1 MLRYRKTEVE
11 GKILYHKTHHEQ
23 HWRRVNPKDYA
34 KVWEAEAKRIQR
46 LFELEQ
52 AKNKALADDLEF
64 ALNQISSLG
73 LLVKHSGEKALAQ
86 AEKYAKLTDKYC
98 NAINHNI
105 ELKKKLSKA
114 SRGQSVE

>member
-34 KVWEAEAKRIQR
+34 KVWEAEANRIQG

-52 AKNKALADDLEF
+52 KKNAALTEELEE
-64 ALNQISSLG
+64 LQTQYDKLKQ
-73 LLVKHSGEKALAQ
+73 VSG
-86 AEKYAKLTDKYC
+86 
-98 NAINHNI
+98 NP
-105 ELKKKLSKA
+105 
-114 SRGQSVE
+114 

>member
-34 KVWEAEAKRIQR
+34 KVWEAEANRIQR

-52 AKNKALADDLEF
+52 KKNAALTEELEE
-64 ALNQISSLG
+64 LQTQYDKLISG
-73 LLVKHSGEKALAQ
+73 K
-86 AEKYAKLTDKYC
+86 
-98 NAINHNI
+98 
-105 ELKKKLSKA
+105 
-114 SRGQSVE
+114 